1 MQMHTEQSQKIL
13 DDCHEHRD
21 IVSIKVRLFGT
32 ARSAA
37 GLTEL
42 VIDTP
47 SSSSDRK
54 LARLIQRS
62 IPKLVGPVIDLESG
76 ELKTSH
82 TFNLNGLN
90 FIDGDVTLRDGDEI
104 LLFSS
109 QAGG

>member
-1 MQMHTEQSQKIL
+1 MRTDQTQKTL
-13 DDCHEHRD
+13 GNCHDHRN
-21 IVSIKVRLFGT
+21 IVSVKVRLFGT

-37 GLTEL
+37 GVTEL
-42 VIDTP
+42 VVDTP

-54 LARLIQRS
+54 LARLIQKS
-62 IPKLVGPVIDLESG
+62 NPELVGPVIDLESG

-82 TFNLNGLN
+82 TFNLNGVN
-90 FIDGDVTLRDGDEI
+90 FIDGDVELREGDEI